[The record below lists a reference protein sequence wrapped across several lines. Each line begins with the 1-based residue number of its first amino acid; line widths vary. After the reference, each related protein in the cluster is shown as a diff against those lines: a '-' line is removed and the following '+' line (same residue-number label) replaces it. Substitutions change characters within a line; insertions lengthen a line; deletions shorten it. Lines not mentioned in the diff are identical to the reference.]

1 MSQRANRR
9 SLSVPGFREGYSNR
23 GLLVPTSLPLGT
35 KTLQLAYPSARP
47 AAPPSEGLRRP
58 SASGRRLLCPT
69 ARTMPTMP
77 GVLEKL
83 EARVANS
90 TDLVLIREVRRCF
103 DARAY
108 RAAYVMTWLATAE
121 SLKAKFIV
129 MGNRDSQIGR
139 VSRQLEQM
147 EAQRKPTDSFV
158 LDKAKEFGLLSP
170 DEHVK
175 LDHMLTMRNVY
186 AHPLGAAPERVEV
199 LAAISVAVEC
209 VLSRPPL
216 LRHGY
221 ATEVVRSLL
230 EDRHFLDDVES
241 AIDEHAR
248 AVAARLNPIVVP
260 FLFEKL
266 TQGLEALA
274 GDPESAVFWRRGVR
288 FAGTFLETA
297 SPDFAS
303 DEWDLAQR
311 SEQCPR
317 ACSQVLS
324 GARIWPLLPRSAQDA
339 VLGHLVEP
347 HKRGGGALPLQS
359 TDVRRALSLRD
370 EDLLT
375 TRQRA
380 RLSAALASAPYDVL
394 RSAAVSLRD
403 YLDKV
408 IDDLSSHDWYT
419 QNPAANA
426 VEHAGHSGVAELSP
440 DNQVRLGRSILQAA
454 DGQSNG
460 AAAVL
465 AKVEQ
470 SVEHYPRDF
479 VLGIF
484 LECFTNELGQ
494 FRLKKHCLFTTLRLA
509 IQHPQTEELWSQLL
523 ASVESSEPKYAWG
536 EEYSDAMRSVEEAI
550 RTGGVPVSPTD
561 ELIGMLRDKAAA
573 HAGEPWDSSIA

>member
-1 MSQRANRR
+1 
-9 SLSVPGFREGYSNR
+9 
-23 GLLVPTSLPLGT
+23 
-35 KTLQLAYPSARP
+35 
-47 AAPPSEGLRRP
+47 
-58 SASGRRLLCPT
+58 
-69 ARTMPTMP
+69 MP
-77 GVLEKL
+77 GALEKL

-90 TDLVLIREVRRCF
+90 TDLVLFREVRRCF

-139 VSRQLEQM
+139 VARQLEQM

-158 LDKAKEFGLLSP
+158 LDKANEFGLLSP

-199 LAAISVAVEC
+199 LAAVSVAVEC

-221 ATEVVRSLL
+221 AAEVVRSLL

-241 AIDEHAR
+241 AVDEHAR
-248 AVAARLNPIVVP
+248 AVAARLHPTLIP
-260 FLFEKL
+260 FLFERL
-266 TQGLEALA
+266 TKGLEALA
-274 GDPESAVFWRRGVR
+274 GDPESAVFWRRGVS
-288 FAGTFLETA
+288 FAGTFLETT
-297 SPDFAS
+297 SPDFTS
-303 DEWDLAQR
+303 EEWSLPQR
-311 SEQCPR
+311 IEQCPR
-317 ACSQVLS
+317 ACSQVL
-324 GARIWPLLPRSAQDA
+324 AAAPIWPLLPRSAQDT

-347 HKRGGGALPLQS
+347 HERGGGALPLRS
-359 TDVRRALSLRD
+359 ADVRRALSLRD
-370 EDLLT
+370 QDLLT
-375 TRQRA
+375 TRHRE

-394 RSAAVSLRD
+394 GSAGVSLRD
-403 YLDKV
+403 YLGKV

-426 VEHAGHSGVAELSP
+426 VEHAGNSGVADLSP
-440 DNQVRLGRSILQAA
+440 DDQVRLGRSILQAA

-460 AAAVL
+460 ATAVL

-470 SVEHYPRDF
+470 SVEDCPTDF
-479 VLGIF
+479 ILGVL
-484 LECFTNELGQ
+484 LECFTNELGL
-494 FRLKKHCLFTTLRLA
+494 FRLNKHCLFTALRLA
-509 IQHPQTEELWSQLL
+509 TQHPQTEELWGQLL

-536 EEYSDAMRSVEEAI
+536 EEYGEAVRSVEEAT
-550 RTGGVPVSPTD
+550 RTGGVPVHPTD
-561 ELIGMLRDKAAA
+561 ELIGLLRNKADA
-573 HAGEPWDSSIA
+573 HVGED